1 MYFFLLVFIVHPCAS
16 VIFNINDTEYRRMPP
31 LYHLDDY
38 HECLASPG
46 GLYCIADFDLF
57 ARRPSELMHFI
68 QEYSADTRKHFNHT
82 QIHRGVC
89 FTSTCQANQLNNLN
103 ETTDVKAPLEAC
115 INQTIWPK
123 YGLETKISKLSY
135 CKRSGDTRHVDWV
148 DIMFAV
154 FCVLVLLINVVG
166 TTYDIV
172 TSTRDSKQGN
182 KYLLAFSIKKNWSK
196 LVAPSGIG
204 PEPRLERLKS
214 INAIRTLTMV
224 CVVLSHTILMAV
236 FSYVE
241 NPHKVEEGY
250 GKPEMFL
257 VYNGTL
263 TTCTFFMLSGF
274 LLTYNFVIYTETHR
288 VSYSYILNGLLLRWI
303 RLTPSYALVLGLLAT
318 WMRFAGDGPLWDYV
332 VTYES
337 TACRSY
343 WWAHLLY
350 INNYIYDRDQCAP
363 QSWYLAADTQLF
375 CIGLVVLVVAR
386 GRRARNW
393 AVLGLVG
400 LAFIIVAATTYLRD
414 LDAVVIQTPES
425 YRVLYL
431 FTRTFFYV
439 YIPGHTNLSSYTV
452 GMGAALLAHHW
463 QKEKKDFTKYQKY
476 RWVYMLV
483 LPVGV
488 AVLLSGALFYVDGVV
503 WPRWFRAL
511 FAATHRPVFQGLV
524 ALLMLGSIFKIEN
537 VYRGVLEWRGFT
549 WTGRTTYS
557 VFLLHPI
564 FERLFSGIQ
573 TTPVR
578 ITELHMTLL
587 LAGTLFLS
595 FATGALLFTI
605 VEAPLSNVIRICLA
619 PPSPPLTAKDET
631 EEK

>member
-1 MYFFLLVFIVHPCAS
+1 
-16 VIFNINDTEYRRMPP
+16 
-31 LYHLDDY
+31 
-38 HECLASPG
+38 
-46 GLYCIADFDLF
+46 
-57 ARRPSELMHFI
+57 
-68 QEYSADTRKHFNHT
+68 
-82 QIHRGVC
+82 
-89 FTSTCQANQLNNLN
+89 
-103 ETTDVKAPLEAC
+103 
-115 INQTIWPK
+115 
-123 YGLETKISKLSY
+123 
-135 CKRSGDTRHVDWV
+135 
-148 DIMFAV
+148 MFAV

-196 LVAPSGIG
+196 LVAPSGVG

-363 QSWYLAADTQLF
+363 QSCGKRTSRSELGRAGSGRTGVHHRRSHDLPARPRRYRTESYTCSPGLSSTYTSPATPTSPRTRWAWAPLF
-375 CIGLVVLVVAR
+375 LLII
-386 GRRARNW
+386 GRRRRKTSLNIRSTAGCTCW
-393 AVLGLVG
+393 CC
-400 LAFIIVAATTYLRD
+400 
-414 LDAVVIQTPES
+414 
-425 YRVLYL
+425 
-431 FTRTFFYV
+431 
-439 YIPGHTNLSSYTV
+439 
-452 GMGAALLAHHW
+452 
-463 QKEKKDFTKYQKY
+463 
-476 RWVYMLV
+476 RWV
-483 LPVGV
+483 
-488 AVLLSGALFYVDGVV
+488 
-503 WPRWFRAL
+503 
-511 FAATHRPVFQGLV
+511 
-524 ALLMLGSIFKIEN
+524 
-537 VYRGVLEWRGFT
+537 
-549 WTGRTTYS
+549 
-557 VFLLHPI
+557 
-564 FERLFSGIQ
+564 
-573 TTPVR
+573 
-578 ITELHMTLL
+578 
-587 LAGTLFLS
+587 
-595 FATGALLFTI
+595 
-605 VEAPLSNVIRICLA
+605 
-619 PPSPPLTAKDET
+619 
-631 EEK
+631 